1 MSANVALSSGTACH
15 RECEEDR
22 RFLASAAQDDAQ
34 YGRTD
39 CVDFGRACGHAVG
52 EMCKIV
58 IDRLT
63 RRSKSEQ
70 VLRSGGLDMH
80 IEWLVGK

>member
-1 MSANVALSSGTACH
+1 MSANVALLSGTACH
-15 RECEEDR
+15 RECEEGR
-22 RFLASAAQDDAQ
+22 RFSTTAAQDNAQ

-52 EMCKIV
+52 EMCKKV

-63 RRSKSEQ
+63 RRSKYEQ
-70 VLRSGGLDMH
+70 VLRFGGLDTH
-80 IEWLVGK
+80 IEWLVGE